1 MNSEIEVKDPPNM
14 TCDVRATRRSIGVG
28 ILLVAMS
35 AAHSFAGTDPSS
47 ELEST
52 TDLSF
57 ELTPASGGVDLV
69 PALSAAAVQDPAE
82 PEEVVAPSGADS
94 WRVGLMPAF
103 WVPVSFD
110 GTMEVGPVGAEI
122 DLDFSDLMDALDF
135 VIEGGL
141 TVTNDDWSILAYG
154 SYFKLGADVKSQTLF
169 GMDEETSLDYELTLV
184 DVAVG
189 KRIARGPLGSGA
201 WRADLLGGLRY
212 WDQKVEI
219 DQTDPVGLAPSIERD
234 VDWVDAFIGGRIV
247 LDISEDVSIW
257 FRGDIGGFSIGSSS
271 DLTWTLATLLE
282 WNLSDNFAL
291 VAGYRYVDVDRTT
304 GSGLSRFDFDYS
316 IHGPIIGGL
325 IRF

>member
-1 MNSEIEVKDPPNM
+1 M
-14 TCDVRATRRSIGVG
+14 TSDERVTRRSIGFGV
-28 ILLVAMS
+28 LLIAMS
-35 AAHSFAGTDPSS
+35 AAHSFAGPAPSS

-57 ELTPASGGVDLV
+57 ELTPVTGGVDLV

-82 PEEVVAPSGADS
+82 PEEVVARSDADS
-94 WRVGLMPAF
+94 WRVGFMPAF

-110 GTMEVGPVGAEI
+110 GTIEVGPVETKI

-135 VIEGGL
+135 VMEGGL
-141 TVTNDDWSILAYG
+141 TLSNDDWSILAYG

-169 GMDEETSLDYELTLV
+169 GLEEETSLDYELTLV

-189 KRIARGPLGSGA
+189 KRIARGPLGTGA
-201 WRADLLGGLRY
+201 WRADLLGGMRY

-219 DQTDPVGLAPSIERD
+219 DQSDPVGLAPSIERD

-271 DLTWTLATLLE
+271 DLTWTLATSLE
-282 WNLSDNFAL
+282 WKLSDNFAL

-304 GSGLSRFDFDYS
+304 GSGLSRFELDYS
-316 IHGPIIGGL
+316 IHGPIVGGL

>member
-1 MNSEIEVKDPPNM
+1 MDSEIEVKDPPNM
-14 TCDVRATRRSIGVG
+14 TCDKRVTQLSIGFG

-47 ELEST
+47 EFEST

-82 PEEVVAPSGADS
+82 PEEVVAPSDAES
-94 WRVGLMPAF
+94 WRVGFVPAF
-103 WVPVSFD
+103 WVPVGFN
-110 GTMEVGPVGAEI
+110 GTIVAGPIETDI
-122 DLDFSDLMDALDF
+122 DLGFSDLMDALDF

-141 TVTNDDWSILAYG
+141 TLSNDDWSILAYG

-169 GMDEETSLDYELTLV
+169 GLEEETSLDYELTLV

-189 KRIARGPLGSGA
+189 KRIVRGPLGAGS
-201 WRADLLGGLRY
+201 WKADVLGGFRY
-212 WDQKVEI
+212 WGQKVEI

-234 VDWVDAFIGGRIV
+234 VDWVDGFIGGRVV
-247 LDISEDVSIW
+247 LDINEQLSIW
-257 FRGDIGGFSIGSSS
+257 FRGDVGGFGIGSSS
-271 DLTWTLATLLE
+271 DLTWTLATMLE
-282 WNLSDNFAL
+282 WNISDRFAL

-304 GSGLSRFDFDYS
+304 GSGLSRFELDYS
-316 IHGPIIGGL
+316 VHGPIIGGI